1 MGKLAATIGAF
12 ILILIFAAGLAA
24 LMAYPTMS
32 LVNYLFTPTL
42 LVAVFGMAKIGFW
55 QALCLNTLASLLFK
69 VTASK

>member
-1 MGKLAATIGAF
+1 MV
-12 ILILIFAAGLAA
+12 A
-24 LMAYPTMS
+24 LLAYPTMC